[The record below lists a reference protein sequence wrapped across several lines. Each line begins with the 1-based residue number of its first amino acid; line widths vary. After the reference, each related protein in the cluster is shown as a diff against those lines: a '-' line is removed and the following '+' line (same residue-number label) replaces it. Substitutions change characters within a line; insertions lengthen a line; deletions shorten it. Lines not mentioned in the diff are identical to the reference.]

1 MASLKVWH
9 WFENPISEENRLV
22 NLSPLDNNDNIFV
35 MWIRTVN
42 WGFPDTML
50 TTASAMEYIGLVEFG
65 VYSGTDKAW
74 KYHLKSFRYNP
85 KVNEDN
91 NIFLAVTS
99 NSVAASTNEYQL
111 IASGYIYLDQAGE
124 KWEVRISGL
133 VYSPDTSFN
142 YPLRNNTVNTRK
154 AAIQGVNIYY

>member
-1 MASLKVWH
+1 MKVWH

-22 NLSPLDNNDNIFV
+22 HLSPLDNNDNIFV
-35 MWIRTVN
+35 VSIRTVN

-50 TTASAMEYIGLVEFG
+50 TTVSAMEYIGLVEFG
-65 VYSGTDKAW
+65 VYSGYDKAW

-91 NIFLAVTS
+91 NIFLAVLSRSATS
-99 NSVAASTNEYQL
+99 YDEYNL

-124 KWEVRISGL
+124 IWEVRISGQ
-133 VYSPDTSFN
+133 VYTPETTFL
-142 YPLRNNTVNTRK
+142 YPLRDNTVDLRRT
-154 AAIQGVNIYY
+154 AIQGVNIYY